1 MAGYGRCMVTKLI
14 SIFTF
19 AGVVAAGSVAYAI
32 NAQALKSE
40 TKAPVSV
47 PTLDVRNNPAII
59 KPTKPAVVVT
69 IPSPDVVADVE
80 MPTAEPTIRN
90 QPLVSATPESKRQY
104 SEDPEIVTV
113 IPAGGPTKTPAPIAS
128 PSRTSDPVLPSPPPG
143 YKPGQ
148 NGDDEGDGDE
158 SDGEHE
164 DWQDSHDS
172 WEHDDD

>member
-1 MAGYGRCMVTKLI
+1 MGGYGRCMVTKLI

-47 PTLDVRNNPAII
+47 STLDVRNNPAII

-148 NGDDEGDGDE
+148 NGDDEGDG
-158 SDGEHE
+158 EHE